1 MSTSI
6 PVEICHPF
14 LSNFYNAF
22 SVNPLKKY
30 TIFFIMN
37 EKRLQ
42 RARKHPACQML
53 SERKEESAML
63 IPVLLFMLGLAIIC
77 IGGDKFVDNAVIVA
91 KRLGMSEIMVGAT
104 IVSIGTTLP
113 EVLVSTTAAFNGSS
127 AICAG
132 NAYGSIICNTALIA
146 GISQLFRPSRGVDKK
161 SFSWNVGLYF
171 LFSIFLFAV
180 QYFTGTISRL
190 TGLIL
195 LAGFV
200 IYTLGYIRIAGAGS
214 AEMAAQETEDTS
226 LPTALLMLI
235 FFALA
240 LFIGAR
246 LLVDNGT
253 IIAEKLGVPERVIAV
268 TFIAL
273 GTSLPEL
280 VTTITS
286 LLKGYASLGLGNVLG
301 ANLLNLLLVIG
312 IPSAVSS
319 FPVEHQTTFIDV
331 PVSMAVMLVLT
342 VPFLIKK
349 RGYRLQGLALLLI
362 YAGYCIYSFL

>member
-1 MSTSI
+1 
-6 PVEICHPF
+6 
-14 LSNFYNAF
+14 
-22 SVNPLKKY
+22 
-30 TIFFIMN
+30 
-37 EKRLQ
+37 
-42 RARKHPACQML
+42 
-53 SERKEESAML
+53 ML
-63 IPVLLFMLGLAIIC
+63 IPVILFILGLAIIC

-91 KRLGMSEIMVGAT
+91 KRLGMSEILVGAT

-113 EVLVSTTAAFNGSS
+113 EVLVSTTAALNGSAS
-127 AICAG
+127 ICTG

-146 GISQLFRPSRGVDKK
+146 GISQLCRPSRGIDKK
-161 SFSWNVGLYF
+161 SFTWNVGLFF

-180 QYFTGTISRL
+180 QYFTGGVSRL
-190 TGLIL
+190 TGIIL

-200 IYTLGYIRIAGAGS
+200 IYTAGYIRIAGSGS
-214 AEMAAQETEDTS
+214 AEASLQKQEEDDTP
-226 LPTALLMLI
+226 LPTALLMLV
-235 FFALA
+235 FFAIA

-253 IIAEKLGVPERVIAV
+253 IIAENLGVPERVIAV

-286 LLKGYASLGLGNVLG
+286 LIKGYASLGLGNVLG

-312 IPSAVSS
+312 IPSTISGFAVDR
-319 FPVEHQTTFIDV
+319 QTTFIDV

-342 VPFLIKK
+342 VPFFVKK

-362 YAGYCIYSFL
+362 YAGYCVYSFL

>member
-1 MSTSI
+1 
-6 PVEICHPF
+6 
-14 LSNFYNAF
+14 
-22 SVNPLKKY
+22 
-30 TIFFIMN
+30 
-37 EKRLQ
+37 
-42 RARKHPACQML
+42 
-53 SERKEESAML
+53 ML
-63 IPVLLFMLGLAIIC
+63 IPVILFILGLAIIC

-91 KRLGMSEIMVGAT
+91 KKLGMSEIMVGAT

-113 EVLVSTTAAFNGSS
+113 EVLVSTTAAFNGSA

-146 GISQLFRPSRGVDKK
+146 GISQLCRPSRGVDKK
-161 SFSWNVGLYF
+161 SFNWNVGLFF
-171 LFSIFLFAV
+171 LFSVFLFAV
-180 QYFTGTISRL
+180 QYFTGTISRM
-190 TGLIL
+190 T
-195 LAGFV
+195 GFV
-200 IYTLGYIRIAGAGS
+200 LLIGFIIYTLGYIKIAGAGS
-214 AEMAAQETEDTS
+214 AEVAAQEESQDTS
-226 LPTALLMLI
+226 LPAALLMLV

-253 IIAEKLGVPERVIAV
+253 IIAEGLGVPERVIAV

-312 IPSAVSS
+312 IPSAISS
-319 FPVEHQTTFIDV
+319 FPVERQTTFIDV

-342 VPFLIKK
+342 VPFFIKK
-349 RGYRLQGLALLLI
+349 RGYRLQGLALVLI
-362 YAGYCIYSFL
+362 YAGYCVYSFL

>member
-1 MSTSI
+1 
-6 PVEICHPF
+6 
-14 LSNFYNAF
+14 
-22 SVNPLKKY
+22 
-30 TIFFIMN
+30 
-37 EKRLQ
+37 
-42 RARKHPACQML
+42 
-53 SERKEESAML
+53 ML
-63 IPVLLFMLGLAIIC
+63 IPVILFILGLVIIC

-91 KRLGMSEIMVGAT
+91 KKLGMSEIMVGAT

-113 EVLVSTTAAFNGSS
+113 EVLVSTTAAFNGSA

-146 GISQLFRPSRGVDKK
+146 GISQLCRPSRGVDKK
-161 SFSWNVGLYF
+161 SFNWNVGLFF
-171 LFSIFLFAV
+171 LFSVFLFAV
-180 QYFTGTISRL
+180 QYFTGTISRM
-190 TGLIL
+190 T
-195 LAGFV
+195 GFV
-200 IYTLGYIRIAGAGS
+200 LLVGFIIYTLGYIKIAGAGS
-214 AEMAAQETEDTS
+214 AEVAAQEESQDTS
-226 LPTALLMLI
+226 LPAALLMLV

-253 IIAEKLGVPERVIAV
+253 IIAEGLGVPERVIAV

-312 IPSAVSS
+312 IPSAISS
-319 FPVEHQTTFIDV
+319 FPVERQTTFIDV

-349 RGYRLQGLALLLI
+349 RGYRLQGLALVLI
-362 YAGYCIYSFL
+362 YAGYCVYSFL

>member
-1 MSTSI
+1 
-6 PVEICHPF
+6 
-14 LSNFYNAF
+14 
-22 SVNPLKKY
+22 
-30 TIFFIMN
+30 
-37 EKRLQ
+37 
-42 RARKHPACQML
+42 
-53 SERKEESAML
+53 ML
-63 IPVLLFMLGLAIIC
+63 IPVILFILGLAIIC

-91 KRLGMSEIMVGAT
+91 KKLGMSEIMVGAT

-113 EVLVSTTAAFNGSS
+113 EVLVSTTAAFNGSA

-146 GISQLFRPSRGVDKK
+146 GISQLCRPSRGVDKK
-161 SFSWNVGLYF
+161 SFTWNVGLYF
-171 LFSIFLFAV
+171 LFSVFLFAV

-200 IYTLGYIRIAGAGS
+200 IYTLGYVKIAGAGS
-214 AEMAAQETEDTS
+214 AGEAAQEENQDTS
-226 LPTALLMLI
+226 LPAALLMLV

-253 IIAEKLGVPERVIAV
+253 VIAEGLGVPERVIAV

-312 IPSAVSS
+312 IPSAISS
-319 FPVEHQTTFIDV
+319 FPVERQTTFIDV

-349 RGYRLQGLALLLI
+349 RGYRLQGLALVLI

>member
-1 MSTSI
+1 
-6 PVEICHPF
+6 
-14 LSNFYNAF
+14 
-22 SVNPLKKY
+22 
-30 TIFFIMN
+30 
-37 EKRLQ
+37 
-42 RARKHPACQML
+42 
-53 SERKEESAML
+53 ML
-63 IPVLLFMLGLAIIC
+63 IPVILFILGLAIIC

-91 KRLGMSEIMVGAT
+91 KKLGMSEIMVGAT

-113 EVLVSTTAAFNGSS
+113 EVLVSTTAAFNGSA

-146 GISQLFRPSRGVDKK
+146 GISQLCRPSRGVDKK
-161 SFSWNVGLYF
+161 SFNWNVGLFF
-171 LFSIFLFAV
+171 LFSVFLFAV
-180 QYFTGTISRL
+180 QYFTGTISRM
-190 TGLIL
+190 T
-195 LAGFV
+195 GFV
-200 IYTLGYIRIAGAGS
+200 LLVGFIIYTLGYIKIAGAGS
-214 AEMAAQETEDTS
+214 AEVAAQEESQDTS
-226 LPTALLMLI
+226 LPAALLMLV

-253 IIAEKLGVPERVIAV
+253 IIAEGLGVPERVIAV

-312 IPSAVSS
+312 IPSAISS
-319 FPVEHQTTFIDV
+319 FPVERQTTFIDV

-342 VPFLIKK
+342 VPFFIKK
-349 RGYRLQGLALLLI
+349 RGYRLQGLALVMI
-362 YAGYCIYSFL
+362 YAGYCVYSFL

>member
-1 MSTSI
+1 
-6 PVEICHPF
+6 
-14 LSNFYNAF
+14 
-22 SVNPLKKY
+22 
-30 TIFFIMN
+30 
-37 EKRLQ
+37 
-42 RARKHPACQML
+42 
-53 SERKEESAML
+53 ML
-63 IPVLLFMLGLAIIC
+63 IPVILFILGLVIIC

-91 KRLGMSEIMVGAT
+91 KKLGMSEIMVGAT

-113 EVLVSTTAAFNGSS
+113 EVLVSTTAAFNGSA

-146 GISQLFRPSRGVDKK
+146 GISQLCRPSRGVDKK
-161 SFSWNVGLYF
+161 SFNWNVGLFF
-171 LFSIFLFAV
+171 LFSVFLFAV
-180 QYFTGTISRL
+180 QYFTGTISRM
-190 TGLIL
+190 T
-195 LAGFV
+195 GFV
-200 IYTLGYIRIAGAGS
+200 LLVGFIIYTLGYIKIAGAGS
-214 AEMAAQETEDTS
+214 AEVAAQEESQDTS
-226 LPTALLMLI
+226 LPAALLMLV

-253 IIAEKLGVPERVIAV
+253 IIAEGLGVPERVIAV

-312 IPSAVSS
+312 IPSAISS
-319 FPVEHQTTFIDV
+319 FPVERQTTFIDV
-331 PVSMAVMLVLT
+331 PMSMAVMLVLT
-342 VPFLIKK
+342 VPFFIKK
-349 RGYRLQGLALLLI
+349 RGYRLQGLALVMI
-362 YAGYCIYSFL
+362 YAGYCVYSFL